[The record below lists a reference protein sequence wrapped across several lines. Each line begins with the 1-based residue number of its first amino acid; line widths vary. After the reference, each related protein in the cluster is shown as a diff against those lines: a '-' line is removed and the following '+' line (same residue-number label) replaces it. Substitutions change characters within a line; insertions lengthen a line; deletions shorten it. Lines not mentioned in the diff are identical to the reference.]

1 MRAQFGGKYKGVLP
15 PDERGN
21 RIITSEEEFENL
33 GGDACELEWLT
44 DRYRQRPVTAYHVML
59 KTLQQARMEGIW
71 RPAMDYEVKWG
82 NTFYLSTGGGISSLL
97 DPTDVGVFS
106 ASPTSAATLERKRF
120 LTL

>member
-1 MRAQFGGKYKGVLP
+1 MRAQFEAKCKGVLP

-21 RIITSEEEFENL
+21 RIIMSEEEFENL

-44 DRYRQRPVTAYHVML
+44 DRYRHRPVTAYHVML

-71 RPAMDYEVKWG
+71 RPATDYEVKWG
-82 NTFYLSTGGGISSLL
+82 NTFYLSTGGGTSNLL

-106 ASPTSAATLERKRF
+106 VAPTNETTFERKRF